1 MQCLQMTKFAW
12 DSYKKYA
19 WGKNELKPLSKIGHM
34 PGIFGHA
41 ENLGATIV
49 DALDT
54 LYIMGFMEEY
64 ELGKEWIE
72 KEFNINIVCEN
83 QTVFFFVDFD

>member
-1 MQCLQMTKFAW
+1 MTKFAW

-19 WGKNELKPLSKIGHM
+19 WGKNELRPISKTGHS

-41 ENLGATIV
+41 DLGASIV

-54 LYIMGFMEEY
+54 LFIMGLDDEY
-64 ELGKEWIE
+64 KQGREWVE
-72 KEFNINIVCEN
+72 KEFNIKVVIEMGLIL
-83 QTVFFFVDFD
+83 